1 MNKEFGLRYLRNN
14 LAKKS
19 LKLWC
24 LFLAVFFIFSNV
36 AEPEEIK
43 KVNWEADNA
52 KVTGE
57 EPDDYRKFLKHE
69 VSRSEFKLEKEKEG
83 LLEESIEDNS
93 ILLEVKKKKTTEISK
108 IVATVN
114 KEVITSKDLND
125 YRKFLKYRSSQL
137 NFTPEIEKEILD
149 KLIEDKLILSQAKKQ
164 KIEVPKEWLEEKL
177 RGLILSYPSQ
187 KEFETS
193 LVKEGLTL
201 NLLKEKLKNQY
212 LMQNVIDKYV
222 RSSIS
227 ISPQTITNFY
237 DNQTINFFHP
247 RKYAI
252 WMLKSKDRAVL
263 QELRKQIKGYGMD
276 SLDKDKYGIVRIE
289 VEDEDL
295 KEEIRDI
302 VIRLKEGE
310 SMIKELSGL
319 YYLVYLEKNIS
330 PRQVP
335 LEEAGEGI
343 HLYLWQ
349 QKFEKAFTE
358 WLDNLKAEAIIKI
371 YE

>member
-1 MNKEFGLRYLRNN
+1 MNEEFGLRYLRNN

-24 LFLAVFFIFSNV
+24 LFLAIFFVFSNAAKSEETNKTNQEANN
-36 AEPEEIK
+36 AE
-43 KVNWEADNA
+43 
-52 KVTGE
+52 VTGE
-57 EPDDYRKFLKHE
+57 KPDDYRKFLKHR
-69 VSRSEFKLEKEKEG
+69 VSRPEFKLEKEKKG
-83 LLEESIEDNS
+83 LLEEFIEDNS
-93 ILLEVKKKKTTEISK
+93 TLLEVKKKKTTEISK

-114 KEVITSKDLND
+114 NEVVTSKDLND
-125 YRKFLKYRSSQL
+125 YRKFLEYRSSQL
-137 NFTPEIEKEILD
+137 DFTPEVEKEILD

-164 KIEVPKEWLEEKL
+164 KIEVPKDWLEGKI
-177 RGLILSYPSQ
+177 RGLILSYPSH
-187 KEFETS
+187 EDFETS

-212 LMQNVIDKYV
+212 LMQKVIDKYV
-222 RSSIS
+222 RSNIS

-237 DNQTINFFHP
+237 NDQTIDFFHP
-247 RKYAI
+247 RKYTI
-252 WMLKSKDRAVL
+252 WMLKSEDRAVL
-263 QELRKQIKGYGMD
+263 QELREQIKGYGMD

-289 VEDEDL
+289 VEDKDL

-302 VIRLKEGE
+302 VVRLKEGE
-310 SMIKELSGL
+310 SMIKELSGV
-319 YYLVYLEKNIS
+319 YYLVYLEKNIP

-349 QKFEKAFTE
+349 QKFQKAFTE